1 MDVKYF
7 YLNNKMVRAEYI
19 RTQILRIPQEFV
31 DKYNLKEKVHNGY
44 IFSRLT
50 KEMHGPPKAE
60 QITHNALVKHTW
72 NIIDTSDDMG
82 SKQVRT

>member
-1 MDVKYF
+1 MDRK
-7 YLNNKMVRAEYI
+7 EYI
-19 RTQILRIPQEFV
+19 MIQIFMIPQDFV

-72 NIIDTSDDMG
+72 NLIDTSDDMG